1 MDVLLPEAGFLAL
14 LLSLGV
20 NVLTPLAVLVG
31 VRQRWQ
37 GVMRLASVGVWTQ
50 FALLLLAFAI
60 LVFCFLTSD
69 FSVVYV
75 AQHSYSLLPWGL
87 KLAAVWGGHE
97 GSLLLW
103 VLFLSG
109 WSALFALC
117 YRRDSDPL
125 FPLTLSVLSM
135 VTALLLLF
143 VVVWS
148 DPFVRIFPPAIEGR
162 DLNPM
167 LQHLGLILHP
177 PLLYLGYGG
186 LMVAAGVA
194 LASLLRGDF
203 NAQSAWV
210 CWRWALPG
218 WCALTLGIILG
229 SWWAYCELGW
239 GGWWFWD
246 PVENASLLP
255 WLSASALLHSLYV
268 TRQRGIFRHWSLLLA
283 IVTLIL
289 SLLGTLIV
297 RSGILVSVHAFAL
310 DNVRAAPLFALF
322 SVLSLASLG
331 LYAWRGQQVRQSA
344 RFGGWSREM
353 LILVALLLFCAVLL
367 IVLIGTL
374 YPMIYGLFGWG
385 RLSVGA
391 PYFNR
396 ATLPFGLLMLLVIVL
411 ATIRSRKVSLRCQL
425 PALLAHAGVLV
436 FAAGIVFSSGS
447 RQEISLNL
455 SPGQQVDLAGY
466 IFRFERLDLE
476 AKGNYT
482 SEKAL
487 ITLWQNEQSIGSLQ
501 PERRFYAARRQQMME
516 PGIRWNL
523 MHDWYAVMGEK
534 TGPDRYAMRLYV
546 QTGVRWIWGGGLLMV
561 FGALL
566 SAWRGRKH
574 PELLPDGAA
583 LIRPTSEKQ
592 GRPDKAF
599 TPPSGKTMLLVAL
612 LIFLPFATHA
622 QVVDT
627 WRFDNPQQQ
636 EKALSIASQLRCPQ
650 CQNQNLLES
659 NAPVAVSMRHQVY
672 SMVAE
677 GKSEAEITAWMTD
690 RYGDF
695 VRYNPPLNEQT
706 LLLWALPCLLL
717 LLLGVVVW
725 RVRKRQRAQE
735 DEQ

>member
-20 NVLTPLAVLVG
+20 NVLTPLAVLAG
-31 VRQRWQ
+31 ERLRWQ
-37 GVMRLASVGVWTQ
+37 GVMRLACAGVWAQ
-50 FALLLLAFAI
+50 FACLLLAFLI
-60 LVFCFLTSD
+60 LVFCFLISD
-69 FSVVYV
+69 FSVLYV
-75 AQHSYSLLPWGL
+75 AQHSHSLLSWGL

-109 WSALFALC
+109 WSALFAWR
-117 YRRDSDPL
+117 YRRESDPL
-125 FPLTLSVLSM
+125 FPLTLSVLC
-135 VTALLLLF
+135 TIAAFLLLF
-143 VVVWS
+143 IVFWS

-194 LASLLRGDF
+194 LASLLHGDF
-203 NAQSAWV
+203 TKMTAWV

-268 TRQRGIFRHWSLLLA
+268 SRERGSFRHWSLLLA

-310 DNVRAAPLFALF
+310 DNVRAMPLFALF
-322 SVLSLASLG
+322 AILSLVSLG
-331 LYAWRGQQVRQSA
+331 LYGWRARASQQTVPS
-344 RFGGWSREM
+344 GGWSREM
-353 LILVALLLFCAVLL
+353 LILAALLLFCAVLL

-374 YPMIYGLFGWG
+374 YPMIYGLLGWG

-396 ATLPFGLLMLLVIVL
+396 ATLPFGLLMLVVVVI
-411 ATIRSRKVSLRCQL
+411 TMIRSRKGSVRRQL

-436 FAAGIVFSSGS
+436 FAAGILFSSGS

-455 SPGQQVDLAGY
+455 SPGQQVELAGY
-466 IFRFERLDLE
+466 TFRFERLELA

-482 SEKAL
+482 TEKAL
-487 ITLWQNEQSIGSLQ
+487 ITLWQGDQRKGSLT
-501 PERRFYAARRQQMME
+501 PERRFYSARRQQMME
-516 PGIRWNL
+516 PGIRWDL
-523 MHDWYAVMGEK
+523 LHDWYAVMGEK
-534 TGPDRYAMRLYV
+534 TGEERYAMRLYV
-546 QTGVRWIWGGGLLMV
+546 QSGVRWIWGGGLLMIA
-561 FGALL
+561 GALF
-566 SAWRGRKH
+566 SGWQGRK
-574 PELLPDGAA
+574 
-583 LIRPTSEKQ
+583 R
-592 GRPDKAF
+592 
-599 TPPSGKTMLLVAL
+599 
-612 LIFLPFATHA
+612 
-622 QVVDT
+622 
-627 WRFDNPQQQ
+627 
-636 EKALSIASQLRCPQ
+636 
-650 CQNQNLLES
+650 
-659 NAPVAVSMRHQVY
+659 NA
-672 SMVAE
+672 
-677 GKSEAEITAWMTD
+677 
-690 RYGDF
+690 
-695 VRYNPPLNEQT
+695 
-706 LLLWALPCLLL
+706 
-717 LLLGVVVW
+717 
-725 RVRKRQRAQE
+725 
-735 DEQ
+735 